1 MAAIQSKTRQELR
14 LSIGYQL
21 GAVNSSTTTAA
32 GTTNTFIDDSLFG
45 GNDNY
50 NGYWVVFTSGNNS
63 GTIARIKDYDS
74 STYKIT
80 LQNYLSSIVASGT
93 TYEMYDSDV
102 PPARIHDF
110 INRSISTI
118 TRKGAPPMT
127 DFTLHTSRQVYSYA
141 LPSTMIGVQK
151 VEYRQKYFAKSLFSC
166 DSVFDEVTSGVTSVV
181 VDSEDYR
188 EGSASNK
195 MVVASATSTNAVL
208 ISDSMSST
216 DLSGYTHIELWIK
229 CSASLSAGD
238 LAVRLS
244 ASANAGTSTDQVSI
258 PATSANTW
266 THHRIALNNPYSNT
280 AIISVGIVQV
290 VDTGTPTIHVDD
302 IRVTRDYGSYYEEVH
317 KNFYTIDRAN
327 SRLVFNE
334 NARAVTSHSL
344 LKLTGVNKPT
354 LLTAES
360 TSCDV
365 EPEYII
371 HKSTAMA
378 LNARSDRSADRRQA
392 SQLDAERYNLLA
404 EQILAKSQTPQ
415 RCIWVD

>member
-1 MAAIQSKTRQELR
+1 M
-14 LSIGYQL
+14 
-21 GAVNSSTTTAA
+21 
-32 GTTNTFIDDSLFG
+32 
-45 GNDNY
+45 
-50 NGYWVVFTSGNNS
+50 
-63 GTIARIKDYDS
+63 
-74 STYKIT
+74 
-80 LQNYLSSIVASGT
+80 
-93 TYEMYDSDV
+93 
-102 PPARIHDF
+102 
-110 INRSISTI
+110 
-118 TRKGAPPMT
+118 
-127 DFTLHTSRQVYSYA
+127 
-141 LPSTMIGVQK
+141 
-151 VEYRQKYFAKSLFSC
+151 
-166 DSVFDEVTSGVTSVV
+166 
-181 VDSEDYR
+181 
-188 EGSASNK
+188 
-195 MVVASATSTNAVL
+195 
-208 ISDSMSST
+208 
-216 DLSGYTHIELWIK
+216 WIK

>member
-166 DSVFDEVTSGVTSVV
+166 DSVFD
-181 VDSEDYR
+181 
-188 EGSASNK
+188 
-195 MVVASATSTNAVL
+195 
-208 ISDSMSST
+208 
-216 DLSGYTHIELWIK
+216 
-229 CSASLSAGD
+229 
-238 LAVRLS
+238 
-244 ASANAGTSTDQVSI
+244 
-258 PATSANTW
+258 
-266 THHRIALNNPYSNT
+266 
-280 AIISVGIVQV
+280 
-290 VDTGTPTIHVDD
+290 
-302 IRVTRDYGSYYEEVH
+302 
-317 KNFYTIDRAN
+317 
-327 SRLVFNE
+327 
-334 NARAVTSHSL
+334 
-344 LKLTGVNKPT
+344 
-354 LLTAES
+354 
-360 TSCDV
+360 
-365 EPEYII
+365 
-371 HKSTAMA
+371 
-378 LNARSDRSADRRQA
+378 
-392 SQLDAERYNLLA
+392 
-404 EQILAKSQTPQ
+404 
-415 RCIWVD
+415 

>member
-50 NGYWVVFTSGNNS
+50 NGYWIVFTSGNNS

-238 LAVRLS
+238 MAVRLS

-266 THHRIALNNPYSNT
+266 PHHRIALNNPYSNT

-344 LKLTGVNKPT
+344 LKLTGVKKPT